1 MKYLVRDV
9 VYEVCVFG
17 FVGRHLK
24 GDYYYV
30 LAWILFSGCY
40 NGYME
45 DTKFSLNQTPIST
58 ILAWVESG
66 AIAIPEIQRPFVWMS
81 WQVRDLMDSL
91 YQGYPVGYI
100 ITWQNPDVKLKDG
113 STSQGKR
120 ILIDGQQRITALRA
134 AMSGLDVIDKKY
146 KKKRIA
152 ISFNPLTEEFRTH
165 TVSTIRGKEW
175 ISDIAEVMVNGYD
188 TLTFVEEYVAK
199 NPSLT
204 RQEVNTRL
212 NRLIQI
218 KNKQIGEIQLSPSL
232 DINIVNE
239 IFVRINASGVNLSN
253 ADFAMSKIAVYENE
267 PGDEMGMK
275 LRKFIDYFAH
285 LSVAPEQ
292 FEIIKEND
300 TEFAKTDYFTK
311 ISWLKNETDDLY
323 DPSYNDII
331 RVVGLTQFA
340 RGKLGDIVALLSG
353 RNFETRQDEKE
364 IADESFRKLEKGL
377 YQFTNENKF
386 KHFVQNILR
395 GSGYDEPSML
405 IARNAVNY
413 AYAMYLRLFDI
424 GENHTEANSLVR
436 RLLAISLLTGRHSG
450 SFETKFE
457 QDIKRIQNPGDL
469 AKFVATLE
477 KQELADIFWDST
489 LVDELDKPT
498 INNPFWHMFVAAQ
511 NKLLKQG
518 FLSKSNIARDLATDD
533 VHHIFPKNYLVKHG
547 YDKTKY
553 NRIANF
559 VHLRNDI
566 NISVGDLAPRDYL
579 NDILSSKNDH
589 HSDITSEDEL
599 KSNFGDNA
607 VPILLMKAV
616 AVDYE
621 EFLKQRQRLMAKMLK
636 EYYRSL

>member
-1 MKYLVRDV
+1 
-9 VYEVCVFG
+9 
-17 FVGRHLK
+17 
-24 GDYYYV
+24 
-30 LAWILFSGCY
+30 
-40 NGYME
+40 ME

-134 AMSGLDVIDKKY
+134 AISGLNVVDKKY
-146 KKKRIA
+146 KKRRIA
-152 ISFNPLTEEFRTH
+152 ISFNPLTEEFRTR
-165 TVSTIRGKEW
+165 TSSTERGKEW

-188 TLTFVEEYVAK
+188 TLTFVDEYVAR
-199 NPSLT
+199 NPGTT
-204 RQEVNTRL
+204 RQEINSRL

-253 ADFAMSKIAVYENE
+253 ADFAMSKIAVYEKD
-267 PGDEMGMK
+267 PGDEMGMR

-285 LSVAPEQ
+285 LSAAPDQ
-292 FEIIKEND
+292 FKDIAQND
-300 TEFAKTDYFTK
+300 TEFAKTDYFAK
-311 ISWLKNETDDLY
+311 IAWLKNETDDLY
-323 DPSYNDII
+323 DPTYNDII

-340 RGKLGDIVALLSG
+340 RGKLGDVVSLLSG

-364 IADESFRKLEKGL
+364 IADLSFQKLEKGL

-386 KHFVQNILR
+386 KQFVQNILR
-395 GSGYDEPSML
+395 GSGYDEPNML

-413 AYAMYLRLFDI
+413 AYAMYLRLLDI
-424 GENHTEANSLVR
+424 GENHADANSLVR
-436 RLLAISLLTGRHSG
+436 RLLAISLMTGRHSG
-450 SFETKFE
+450 GFETQFE
-457 QDIKRIQNPGDL
+457 QDIKRIQSAGDM
-469 AKFVATLE
+469 AKFIATLE
-477 KQELADIFWDST
+477 EQELSDVFWSST
-489 LVDELDKPT
+489 LVDEFDKPT
-498 INNPFWHMFVAAQ
+498 TNNPFWHMFIAAQ
-511 NKLLKQG
+511 NKLLKQS
-518 FLSKSNIARDLATDD
+518 FLSKNNIARDLATDD
-533 VHHIFPKNYLVKHG
+533 IHHIFPKNYLVKHG
-547 YDKTKY
+547 YDKSKY

-566 NISVGDLAPRDYL
+566 NISVSDLAPRGYL
-579 NDILSSKNDH
+579 GDILSGGNNH
-589 HSDITSEDEL
+589 HSDIVNEAEMIN
-599 KSNFGDNA
+599 NFEDNA
-607 VPILLMKAV
+607 IPKILLQAE
-616 AVDYE
+616 VDDYD
-621 EFLKQRQRLMAKMLK
+621 EFLRQRQVLMAEMVR
-636 EYYRSL
+636 EYYKTL

>member
-1 MKYLVRDV
+1 
-9 VYEVCVFG
+9 
-17 FVGRHLK
+17 
-24 GDYYYV
+24 
-30 LAWILFSGCY
+30 
-40 NGYME
+40 ME

-134 AMSGLDVIDKKY
+134 AISGLNVVDKKY
-146 KKKRIA
+146 KKRRIA
-152 ISFNPLTEEFRTH
+152 ISFNPLTEEFRTR
-165 TVSTIRGKEW
+165 TSSTERGKEW

-188 TLTFVEEYVAK
+188 TLTFVDEYVAR
-199 NPSLT
+199 NPGTT
-204 RQEVNTRL
+204 RQEINSRL

-253 ADFAMSKIAVYENE
+253 ADFAMSKIAVYEKD
-267 PGDEMGMK
+267 PGDEMGMR

-285 LSVAPEQ
+285 LSAAPDQ
-292 FEIIKEND
+292 FKDIAQND
-300 TEFAKTDYFTK
+300 TEFAKTDYFAK
-311 ISWLKNETDDLY
+311 IAWLKNETDDLY
-323 DPSYNDII
+323 DPTYNDII

-340 RGKLGDIVALLSG
+340 RGKLGDVVSLLSG

-364 IADESFRKLEKGL
+364 IADLSFQKLEKGL

-386 KHFVQNILR
+386 KQFVQNILR
-395 GSGYDEPSML
+395 GSGYDEPNML

-413 AYAMYLRLFDI
+413 AYAMYLRLLDV
-424 GENHTEANSLVR
+424 GENHADANSLVR
-436 RLLAISLLTGRHSG
+436 RLLAISLMTGRHSG
-450 SFETKFE
+450 SFETQFE
-457 QDIKRIQNPGDL
+457 QDIKRIQSAGDM
-469 AKFVATLE
+469 AKFIATLE
-477 KQELADIFWDST
+477 EQELSDVFWNST
-489 LVDELDKPT
+489 LVDEFDKPT
-498 INNPFWHMFVAAQ
+498 TNNPFWHMFIAAQ
-511 NKLLKQG
+511 NKLLKQS
-518 FLSKSNIARDLATDD
+518 FLSKNNIARDLATDD
-533 VHHIFPKNYLVKHG
+533 IHHIFPKNYLVKHG
-547 YDKTKY
+547 YDKSKY

-566 NISVGDLAPRDYL
+566 NISVSDLAPREYL
-579 NDILSSKNDH
+579 GDILSGGNNH
-589 HSDITSEDEL
+589 HSDIVNEAEMIN
-599 KSNFGDNA
+599 NFEDNA
-607 VPILLMKAV
+607 IPKILLQAE
-616 AVDYE
+616 VDDYD
-621 EFLKQRQRLMAKMLK
+621 EFLRQRQVLMAEMVR
-636 EYYRSL
+636 EYYKTL

>member
-1 MKYLVRDV
+1 
-9 VYEVCVFG
+9 
-17 FVGRHLK
+17 
-24 GDYYYV
+24 
-30 LAWILFSGCY
+30 
-40 NGYME
+40 ME

-100 ITWQNPDVKLKDG
+100 ITWQNPDIKLKDG
-113 STSQGKR
+113 TTSQGKR

-134 AMSGLDVIDKKY
+134 AISGLNVVDKKY
-146 KKKRIA
+146 KKRRIA
-152 ISFNPLTEEFRTH
+152 ISFNPLTEEFRTR
-165 TVSTIRGKEW
+165 TSSTERGKEW

-188 TLTFVEEYVAK
+188 TLTFVDEYVAR
-199 NPSLT
+199 NPGTT
-204 RQEVNTRL
+204 RQKVNARL

-253 ADFAMSKIAVYENE
+253 ADFAMSKIAVYEKD
-267 PGDEMGMK
+267 PGDEMGMR

-285 LSVAPEQ
+285 ISAAPDQ
-292 FEIIKEND
+292 FKDIVQND

-311 ISWLKNETDDLY
+311 IAWLKNETDDLY
-323 DPSYNDII
+323 DPTYNDII

-340 RGKLGDIVALLSG
+340 RGKLGDVVSLLSG

-364 IADESFRKLEKGL
+364 IADLSFQKLEKGL

-386 KHFVQNILR
+386 KQFVQNILR
-395 GSGYDEPSML
+395 GSGYDEPNML

-413 AYAMYLRLFDI
+413 AYAMYLRLLDI
-424 GENHTEANSLVR
+424 GENHADANSLVR
-436 RLLAISLLTGRHSG
+436 RLLAISLMTGRHSG
-450 SFETKFE
+450 GFETQFE
-457 QDIKRIQNPGDL
+457 QDIKRIQSAGDM

-477 KQELADIFWDST
+477 EQELSDVFWSST
-489 LVDELDKPT
+489 LVDEFDKPT
-498 INNPFWHMFVAAQ
+498 TNNPFWHMFIAAQ
-511 NKLLKQG
+511 NKLLKQS
-518 FLSKSNIARDLATDD
+518 FLSKNNIARDLATDD
-533 VHHIFPKNYLVKHG
+533 IHHIFPKNYLVKHG
-547 YDKTKY
+547 YDKSKY

-566 NISVGDLAPRDYL
+566 NISVSDLAPREYL
-579 NDILSSKNDH
+579 GDILSGGNNH
-589 HSDITSEDEL
+589 HSDIVNEAEMIN
-599 KSNFGDNA
+599 NFEDNA
-607 VPILLMKAV
+607 IPKILLQAE
-616 AVDYE
+616 VDDYD
-621 EFLKQRQRLMAKMLK
+621 EFLRQRQVLMAEMVR
-636 EYYRSL
+636 EYYKTL

>member
-1 MKYLVRDV
+1 
-9 VYEVCVFG
+9 
-17 FVGRHLK
+17 
-24 GDYYYV
+24 
-30 LAWILFSGCY
+30 
-40 NGYME
+40 ME

-134 AMSGLDVIDKKY
+134 AISGLNVVDKKY
-146 KKKRIA
+146 KKRRIA
-152 ISFNPLTEEFRTH
+152 ISFNPLTEEFRTR
-165 TVSTIRGKEW
+165 TSSTERGKEW

-188 TLTFVEEYVAK
+188 TLTFVDEYVAR
-199 NPSLT
+199 NPGTT
-204 RQEVNTRL
+204 RQEINSRL

-253 ADFAMSKIAVYENE
+253 ADFAMSKIAVYEKD
-267 PGDEMGMK
+267 PGDEMGMR

-285 LSVAPEQ
+285 LSAAPDQ
-292 FEIIKEND
+292 FKDIAQND
-300 TEFAKTDYFTK
+300 TEFAKTDYFAK
-311 ISWLKNETDDLY
+311 IAWLKNETDDLY
-323 DPSYNDII
+323 DPTYNDII

-340 RGKLGDIVALLSG
+340 RGKLGDVVSLLSG

-364 IADESFRKLEKGL
+364 IADLSFQKLEKGL

-386 KHFVQNILR
+386 KQFVQNILR
-395 GSGYDEPSML
+395 GSGYDEPNML

-413 AYAMYLRLFDI
+413 AYAMYLRLLDI
-424 GENHTEANSLVR
+424 GENHADANSLVR
-436 RLLAISLLTGRHSG
+436 RLLAISLMTGRHSG
-450 SFETKFE
+450 GFETQFE
-457 QDIKRIQNPGDL
+457 QDIKRIQSAGDM

-477 KQELADIFWDST
+477 EQELSDVFWSST
-489 LVDELDKPT
+489 LVDEFDKPT
-498 INNPFWHMFVAAQ
+498 TNNPFWHMFIAAQ
-511 NKLLKQG
+511 NKLLKQS
-518 FLSKSNIARDLATDD
+518 FLSKNNIARDLATDD
-533 VHHIFPKNYLVKHG
+533 IHHIFPKNYLVKHG
-547 YDKTKY
+547 YDKSKY

-566 NISVGDLAPRDYL
+566 NISVSDLAPREYL
-579 NDILSSKNDH
+579 GDILSGNNNH
-589 HSDITSEDEL
+589 HSDIVNEAEMIN
-599 KSNFGDNA
+599 NFEDNA
-607 VPILLMKAV
+607 IPKILLQAE
-616 AVDYE
+616 VDDYD
-621 EFLKQRQRLMAKMLK
+621 EFLRQRQVLMAEMVR
-636 EYYRSL
+636 EYYKTL

>member
-1 MKYLVRDV
+1 
-9 VYEVCVFG
+9 
-17 FVGRHLK
+17 
-24 GDYYYV
+24 
-30 LAWILFSGCY
+30 
-40 NGYME
+40 ME

-134 AMSGLDVIDKKY
+134 AISGLNVVDKKY
-146 KKKRIA
+146 KKRRIA
-152 ISFNPLTEEFRTH
+152 ISFNPLTEEFRTR
-165 TVSTIRGKEW
+165 TSSTERGKEW

-188 TLTFVEEYVAK
+188 TLTFVDEYVAR
-199 NPSLT
+199 NPGTT
-204 RQEVNTRL
+204 RQEINSRL

-253 ADFAMSKIAVYENE
+253 ADFAMSKIAVYEKD
-267 PGDEMGMK
+267 PGDEMGMR

-285 LSVAPEQ
+285 LSAAPDQ
-292 FEIIKEND
+292 FKDIAQND
-300 TEFAKTDYFTK
+300 TEFAKTDYFAK
-311 ISWLKNETDDLY
+311 IAWLKNETDDLY
-323 DPSYNDII
+323 DPTYNDII

-340 RGKLGDIVALLSG
+340 RGKLGDVVSLLSG

-364 IADESFRKLEKGL
+364 IADLSFQKLEKGL

-386 KHFVQNILR
+386 KQFVQNILR
-395 GSGYDEPSML
+395 GSGYDEPNML

-413 AYAMYLRLFDI
+413 AYAMYLRLLDI
-424 GENHTEANSLVR
+424 GENHADANSLVR
-436 RLLAISLLTGRHSG
+436 RLLAISLMTGRHSG
-450 SFETKFE
+450 GFETQFE
-457 QDIKRIQNPGDL
+457 QDIKRIQSAGDM
-469 AKFVATLE
+469 AKFIATLE
-477 KQELADIFWDST
+477 EQELSDVFWNST
-489 LVDELDKPT
+489 LVDEFDKPT
-498 INNPFWHMFVAAQ
+498 TNNPFWHMFIAAQ
-511 NKLLKQG
+511 NKLLKQS
-518 FLSKSNIARDLATDD
+518 FLSKNNIARDLATDD
-533 VHHIFPKNYLVKHG
+533 IHHIFPKNYLVKHG
-547 YDKTKY
+547 YDKSKY

-566 NISVGDLAPRDYL
+566 NISVSDLAPREYL
-579 NDILSSKNDH
+579 GDILSGGNNH
-589 HSDITSEDEL
+589 HSDIVNEAEMIN
-599 KSNFGDNA
+599 NFEDNA
-607 VPILLMKAV
+607 IPKILLQAE
-616 AVDYE
+616 VDDYD
-621 EFLKQRQRLMAKMLK
+621 EFLRQRQVLMAEMVR
-636 EYYRSL
+636 EYYKTL

>member
-1 MKYLVRDV
+1 
-9 VYEVCVFG
+9 
-17 FVGRHLK
+17 
-24 GDYYYV
+24 
-30 LAWILFSGCY
+30 
-40 NGYME
+40 ME

-134 AMSGLDVIDKKY
+134 AISGLNVVDKKY
-146 KKKRIA
+146 KKRRIA
-152 ISFNPLTEEFRTH
+152 ISFNPLTEEFRTR
-165 TVSTIRGKEW
+165 TSSTERGKEW

-188 TLTFVEEYVAK
+188 TLTFVDEYVAR
-199 NPSLT
+199 NPGTT
-204 RQEVNTRL
+204 RQEINSRL

-253 ADFAMSKIAVYENE
+253 ADFAMSKIAVYEKD
-267 PGDEMGMK
+267 PGDEMGMR

-285 LSVAPEQ
+285 LSAAPDQ
-292 FEIIKEND
+292 FKDIAQND
-300 TEFAKTDYFTK
+300 TEFAKTDYFAK
-311 ISWLKNETDDLY
+311 IAWLKNETDDLY
-323 DPSYNDII
+323 DPTYNDII

-340 RGKLGDIVALLSG
+340 RGKLGDVVSLLSG

-364 IADESFRKLEKGL
+364 IADLSFQKLEKGL

-386 KHFVQNILR
+386 KQFVQNILR
-395 GSGYDEPSML
+395 GSGYDEPNML

-413 AYAMYLRLFDI
+413 AYAMYLRLLDI
-424 GENHTEANSLVR
+424 GENHADANSLVR
-436 RLLAISLLTGRHSG
+436 RLLAISLMTGRHSG
-450 SFETKFE
+450 GFETQFE
-457 QDIKRIQNPGDL
+457 QDIKRIQSTGDM
-469 AKFVATLE
+469 AKFIATLE
-477 KQELADIFWDST
+477 EQELSDVFWNST
-489 LVDELDKPT
+489 LVDEFDKPT
-498 INNPFWHMFVAAQ
+498 TNNPFWHMFIAAQ
-511 NKLLKQG
+511 NKLLKQS
-518 FLSKSNIARDLATDD
+518 FLSKNNIARDLATDD
-533 VHHIFPKNYLVKHG
+533 IHHIFPKNYLVKHG
-547 YDKTKY
+547 YDKSKY

-566 NISVGDLAPRDYL
+566 NISVSDLAPREYL
-579 NDILSSKNDH
+579 GDVLSGGNNH
-589 HSDITSEDEL
+589 HSDIVNEAEMIN
-599 KSNFGDNA
+599 NFEDNA
-607 VPILLMKAV
+607 IPKILLQAE
-616 AVDYE
+616 VDDYD
-621 EFLKQRQRLMAKMLK
+621 EFLRQRQVLMAEMVR
-636 EYYRSL
+636 EYYKTL

>member
-1 MKYLVRDV
+1 
-9 VYEVCVFG
+9 
-17 FVGRHLK
+17 
-24 GDYYYV
+24 
-30 LAWILFSGCY
+30 
-40 NGYME
+40 ME

-134 AMSGLDVIDKKY
+134 AISGLNVVDKKY
-146 KKKRIA
+146 KKRRIA
-152 ISFNPLTEEFRTH
+152 ISFNPLTEEFRTR
-165 TVSTIRGKEW
+165 TSSTERGKEW

-188 TLTFVEEYVAK
+188 TLTFVDEYVAR
-199 NPSLT
+199 NPGTT
-204 RQEVNTRL
+204 RQEINSRL

-253 ADFAMSKIAVYENE
+253 ADFAMSKIAVYEKD
-267 PGDEMGMK
+267 PGDEMGMR

-285 LSVAPEQ
+285 LSAAPDQ
-292 FEIIKEND
+292 FKDIAQND
-300 TEFAKTDYFTK
+300 TEFAKTDYFAK
-311 ISWLKNETDDLY
+311 IAWLKNETDDLY
-323 DPSYNDII
+323 DPTYNDII

-340 RGKLGDIVALLSG
+340 RGKLGDVVSLLSG

-364 IADESFRKLEKGL
+364 IADLSFQKLEKGL

-386 KHFVQNILR
+386 KQFVQNILR
-395 GSGYDEPSML
+395 GSGYDEPNML

-413 AYAMYLRLFDI
+413 AYAMYLRLLDI
-424 GENHTEANSLVR
+424 GENHADANSLVR
-436 RLLAISLLTGRHSG
+436 RLLAISLMTGRHSG
-450 SFETKFE
+450 GFETQFE
-457 QDIKRIQNPGDL
+457 QDIKRIQSAGDM
-469 AKFVATLE
+469 AKFIATLE
-477 KQELADIFWDST
+477 EQELSDIFWNST
-489 LVDELDKPT
+489 LVDEFDKPT
-498 INNPFWHMFVAAQ
+498 TNNPFWHMFIAAQ
-511 NKLLKQG
+511 NKLLKQS
-518 FLSKSNIARDLATDD
+518 FLSKNNIARDLATDD
-533 VHHIFPKNYLVKHG
+533 IHHIFPKNYLVKHG
-547 YDKTKY
+547 YDKSKY

-566 NISVGDLAPRDYL
+566 NISVSDLAPREYL
-579 NDILSSKNDH
+579 GDILSGNNNH
-589 HSDITSEDEL
+589 HSDIVNEAEMIN
-599 KSNFGDNA
+599 NFEDNA
-607 VPILLMKAV
+607 IPKILLQAE
-616 AVDYE
+616 VDDYD
-621 EFLKQRQRLMAKMLK
+621 EFLRQRQVLMAEMVR
-636 EYYRSL
+636 EYYKTL